1 LIDFSLE
8 IVLHYIPLIMTMLI
22 PNLINALGIGIE
34 IIGIISAIRAY
45 PELEAWREDEWK
57 ANVDYSMLLQ
67 QAYDRR
73 KVGFIRAARIVLIG
87 ISLQLLA
94 SLNVISSFLF

>member
-1 LIDFSLE
+1 MIDLSHE
-8 IVLHYIPLIMTMLI
+8 IVLHVISLIIAMLI
-22 PNLINALGIGIE
+22 PNLFNALGIGIE
-34 IIGIISAIRAY
+34 IIGIISAIHAY

-57 ANVDYSMLLQ
+57 PNVDYSMLLQ

-73 KVGFIRAARIVLIG
+73 KAVFMRAARIVLIG

>member
-1 LIDFSLE
+1 
-8 IVLHYIPLIMTMLI
+8 MLI
-22 PNLINALGIGIE
+22 PNLFNALGIGIE
-34 IIGIISAIRAY
+34 IIGVIYAIRAY

-73 KVGFIRAARIVLIG
+73 KAGFMRAARIVLIG
-87 ISLQLLA
+87 ISFQLLA
-94 SLNVISSFLF
+94 SINVITSILF

>member
-1 LIDFSLE
+1 
-8 IVLHYIPLIMTMLI
+8 MLI
-22 PNLINALGIGIE
+22 PNIINALGIGVE
-34 IIGIISAIRAY
+34 IIGLITAIRAY
-45 PELEAWREDEWK
+45 PELEVWREDEWK

-73 KVGFIRAARIVLIG
+73 KTGFISAARIVLIG

>member
-1 LIDFSLE
+1 
-8 IVLHYIPLIMTMLI
+8 MLI
-22 PNLINALGIGIE
+22 PNLVNALGIGIE

-45 PELEAWREDEWK
+45 PELEVWREDEWK

-73 KVGFIRAARIVLIG
+73 KEGFIGAARIVLIG
-87 ISLQLLA
+87 IMLQLLA

>member
-1 LIDFSLE
+1 
-8 IVLHYIPLIMTMLI
+8 MLI
-22 PNLINALGIGIE
+22 PNIINALGIGIE
-34 IIGIISAIRAY
+34 LIGLISAIRAY

-73 KVGFIRAARIVLIG
+73 KSGFISAARIVIIG

-94 SLNVISSFLF
+94 SLNVTFSLLF